1 VRNRLASYGLSQEN
15 ILDSAVSALEVK
27 KPDGGAFGYR
37 VSAASSM
44 TPLPVM
50 YVLEES
56 GKYKIIGTTGSP
68 EMIGER
74 VLDLLSRNQI
84 KDAQWWLDLVVPDLQ
99 TESSEGVGSPAA
111 RLLWSGVVE
120 STRGPTAITNAA
132 ASLIGP
138 YNGSNRAIQM
148 LTAGRGQAS
157 SPIERGQ
164 IDLALCGSLARA
176 ERWDELMTVAK
187 RLGSTRPFESEGLR
201 FMAKAAGPSGD
212 WKELQVEAER
222 KLKSASGDRDAL
234 RAMATSKIQS
244 GDRDGAARYLKT
256 LTDSPYAGPEDL
268 QFEAWNALLSGKAD
282 KELLTKFEK
291 WSEIPELASAEY
303 LYTFGMLQVFV
314 GAADD
319 AQRSL
324 IKALDRDYEGA
335 RKAIPWV
342 LASKIDERYGLA
354 DAASSAGKNA
364 AKCAPSDEISKWAL
378 SLVNTTRMV
387 DDRLTTPKKATSRF
401 PRQER
406 NEHSSAHRSL

>member
-1 VRNRLASYGLSQEN
+1 
-15 ILDSAVSALEVK
+15 
-27 KPDGGAFGYR
+27 
-37 VSAASSM
+37 M

-50 YVLEES
+50 YVVEEA
-56 GKYKIIGTTGSP
+56 GKYKIIGTTASP

-99 TESSEGVGSPAA
+99 TESSEGAGSPAA

-120 STRGPTAITNAA
+120 ATRGPTAITNAA
-132 ASLIGP
+132 VSLIGP

-148 LTAGRGQAS
+148 LTDGRGQVS
-157 SPIERGQ
+157 NPIERGQ

-201 FMAKAAGPSGD
+201 FMAKAAGKSGN
-212 WKELQVEAER
+212 WKELQLEAER
-222 KLKSASGDRDAL
+222 KLKSATGDRDAL

-244 GDRDGAARYLKT
+244 GDRDGAARYLKR
-256 LTDSPYAGPEDL
+256 LTDSPYAGPEDV

-282 KELLTKFEK
+282 KDLLTKFEK

-303 LYTFGMLQVFV
+303 LYTFAMLQVFV

-364 AKCAPSDEISKWAL
+364 AKCAPSDDISKWAL
-378 SLVNTTRMV
+378 SLVNTTKMV
-387 DDRLTTPKKATSRF
+387 DDRLATPKTANKAIYPPVT
-401 PRQER
+401 E
-406 NEHSSAHRSL
+406 